1 MEKEELQNTA
11 SDYEIVRHLIEI
23 TLKEINGGFDKNELA
38 FLSMEG
44 KNEGQI
50 RDKIAWRLH
59 TLLEQSYQ
67 GQYLVIKEWQPKIK
81 WNRERVDLAILKMQ
95 SGNPAYVVALIE
107 FKAQSIVRP
116 EKWYLEEFAHD
127 VVKMCK
133 FAHQDKLAT
142 SADLYFV
149 FLETGQGADDTGK
162 PYSQMLASL
171 KYTSNTQYGTPEQL
185 HSEMKKHFEQFP
197 SLAGQTFE
205 QRYNRTYYGFYL
217 QEDVPTNINTFEVQ
231 PLGEIHQ
238 FTSCLGAFIWGPV
251 KPNNINILTKII
263 D

>member
-1 MEKEELQNTA
+1 MGKQDLQNTA
-11 SDYEIVRHLIEI
+11 SDYEIVRNLIEI
-23 TLKEINGGFDKNELA
+23 TLEEINGGFEKNELA

-59 TLLEQSYQ
+59 RLLEQSYP
-67 GQYLVIKEWQPKIK
+67 GQYLVIKEWKPEVK
-81 WNRERVDLAILKMQ
+81 WNRERIDLAILKMQ
-95 SGNPAYVVALIE
+95 SGDSAYVVAMIE
-107 FKAQSIVRP
+107 FKAQSIVRQ

-133 FAHQDKLAT
+133 FAHQDKLAID
-142 SADLYFV
+142 ADLYFV
-149 FLETGQGADDTGK
+149 FLETGQGANDTGK

-185 HSEMKKHFEQFP
+185 HSEIKKHFEQFP

-205 QRYNRTYYGFYL
+205 QRYNKTYYGFTL
-217 QEDVPTNINTFEVQ
+217 QENVPTNINTFEVQ
-231 PLGEIHQ
+231 PLGIIHN
-238 FTSCLGAFIWGPV
+238 FTCCLGAFIWGPA